1 MNPVDNGALSCR
13 SPGHHNC
20 TRHQLRRVHPLSGNR
35 AGDGI
40 AFFKSVF
47 EAELTSPKTP
57 FRRIDR
63 PASGRQKKAS
73 HRPAW
78 RPAPGPGRTESR
90 QECRRATHRGR
101 RSFSGQHLLLHSELP
116 RTKSHGVAPQHR
128 HDHDGHLPDTSK
140 RKRTHSHLCPRSR
153 PYRSQHMVDRL
164 PSADQ
169 LQAAPSRPLS
179 SKPTMPGVP
188 GRPTGSDLPGESRLQ
203 PQCTGILFVAL
214 DAKQCSKWVSP

>member
-47 EAELTSPKTP
+47 EAALTSPKTP

-63 PASGRQKKAS
+63 PASGCQKKADY
-73 HRPAW
+73 RPAW
-78 RPAPGPGRTESR
+78 GAAPGSGRTESR
-90 QECRRATHRGR
+90 QECRRATHLGR

-128 HDHDGHLPDTSK
+128 HDHHGHLPDTSK
-140 RKRTHSHLCPRSR
+140 RKRTRGHLCPRSR
-153 PYRSQHMVDRL
+153 PYRCQHMVDRL
-164 PSADQ
+164 SSADE
-169 LQAAPSRPLS
+169 LPTESNRPLP
-179 SKPTMPGVP
+179 SKQSVPGVP
-188 GRPTGSDLPGESRLQ
+188 GRSPGNYVPGESRFQ
-203 PQCTGILFVAL
+203 P
-214 DAKQCSKWVSP
+214 